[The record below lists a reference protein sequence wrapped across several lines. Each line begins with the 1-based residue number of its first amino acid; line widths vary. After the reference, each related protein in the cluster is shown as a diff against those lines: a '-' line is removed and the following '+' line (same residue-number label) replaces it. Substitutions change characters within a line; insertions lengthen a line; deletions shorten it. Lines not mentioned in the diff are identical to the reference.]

1 MGHGDDWRS
10 PPSGARKQL
19 GASGERLAASWLE
32 ARGYRIV
39 DRNWRC
45 PYGELDLV
53 AELADELVFV
63 EVKTRRGIAMGT
75 PEEAITPA
83 KRRHLIA
90 STQNYLA
97 AHTMEQRPH
106 RIDVVAIE
114 LAPGG
119 RLLGIRHLPACV
131 ELEG

>member
-1 MGHGDDWRS
+1 MGSRDDHHS
-10 PPSGARKQL
+10 APPGARQRL
-19 GASGERLAASWLE
+19 GASGDRLAASWLE
-32 ARGYRIV
+32 ARGYRILN
-39 DRNWRC
+39 RNWRC
-45 PYGELDLV
+45 PSGELDLV

-63 EVKTRRGIAMGT
+63 EVKTRRGSAMGA
-75 PEEAITPA
+75 PDEAITPA

-90 STQNYLA
+90 STQEYLM
-97 AHTMEQRPH
+97 AHAMEQRPH

>member
-1 MGHGDDWRS
+1 MGYGDDQHAA
-10 PPSGARKQL
+10 PSGARQRL
-19 GASGERLAASWLE
+19 GASGERRAASWLE
-32 ARGYRIV
+32 ARGYRIL

-45 PYGELDLV
+45 PSGELDLV
-53 AELADELVFV
+53 AELADELVIV
-63 EVKTRRGIAMGT
+63 EVKTRRGSAMGA

-83 KRRHLIA
+83 KR
-90 STQNYLA
+90 
-97 AHTMEQRPH
+97 
-106 RIDVVAIE
+106 E

>member
-1 MGHGDDWRS
+1 MGYGNGQHAA
-10 PPSGARKQL
+10 PSGERQRL

-32 ARGYRIV
+32 ARGYRIL

-45 PYGELDLV
+45 PSGELDLV
-53 AELADELVFV
+53 AELADELVVV
-63 EVKTRRGIAMGT
+63 EVKTRRGSAMGA

-90 STQNYLA
+90 STQEYLL
-97 AHTMEQRPH
+97 AHAMEQRPY